1 MQIIISV
8 LLNALALII
17 TAYIVPGFHLEN
29 PQSAILAAI
38 VLGVLNTFI
47 KPLLLF
53 LTFPI
58 NIMTLGLFT
67 FVVNAIVLWMTDAIV
82 GGLTIDNFLMT
93 ILGAIVLSV
102 VSTAL
107 SMLRKDIVKK

>member
-17 TAYIVPGFHLEN
+17 TAYIVPGFHLEA
-29 PQSAILAAI
+29 PQAAILAAI

-58 NIMTLGLFT
+58 NLMTLGLFT
-67 FVVNAIVLWMTDAIV
+67 FVVNAVVLWLTDAIV
-82 GGLTIDNFLMT
+82 GGLRIENFLMT

-107 SMLRKDIVKK
+107 SMLRKDFGKK